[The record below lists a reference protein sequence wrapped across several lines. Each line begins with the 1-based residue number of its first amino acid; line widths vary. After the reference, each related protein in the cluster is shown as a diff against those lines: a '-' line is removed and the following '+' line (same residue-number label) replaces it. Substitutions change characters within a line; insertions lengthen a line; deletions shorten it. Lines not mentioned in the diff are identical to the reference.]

1 MTTLR
6 HLVPR
11 TIRLAA
17 SDFLARRRSSS
28 LQADLDAMVARSA
41 PIVAGP
47 WLGEVG
53 FELLYWVPFLR
64 WCAEW
69 LDVDPDRFVV
79 MSRGGTAS
87 WYRPFAARY
96 VDVFDQVSAET
107 FRDQHDER
115 VRDLGEQKQTRVTE
129 FDQQLVESG
138 MRQSHVADWSLLH
151 PSRMYDV
158 LNPYWW
164 GHQSREW
171 VSGHVRYAQL
181 PAPPPAGIPD
191 LPPRY
196 VAVKFYFN
204 DCFPATEHNRA
215 FVDGVLRTLAAR
227 GPVVALST
235 GLNIDDHGGVRVVRG
250 RRTGAHGEARD
261 LRGDQAAPQAV
272 AREASQQRSRLHEH
286 HRQAAAPRVV
296 VATAPAEAG
305 ARGRRSEEARRHVS
319 RGVGG
324 RARHR
329 TRRLRIGSDCRRPV
343 AVGSR
348 LRGALLGAVCPMG
361 AVAVPHPALAPGRRH
376 ARWRRRVGFRHH
388 DQRR

>member
-69 LDVDPDRFVV
+69 LDVDPDRFVG

-96 VDVFDQVSAET
+96 VDRFDQGSAET
-107 FRDQHDER
+107 FRAQHDER
-115 VRDLGEQKQTRVTE
+115 VRELGEQKQTQVTA
-129 FDQQLVESG
+129 FDRELVESA

-204 DCFPATEHNRA
+204 DCFPATEQNRA
-215 FVDGVLRTLAAR
+215 FVGGVLRTLAAR

-235 GLNIDDHGGVRVVRG
+235 GLNIDDHGGVGVDGHSVRHLPEG
-250 RRTGAHGEARD
+250 I
-261 LRGDQAAPQAV
+261 APSHNLQVQSALV
-272 AREASQQRSRLHEH
+272 ARADAFVRTYGRFSYMAPFYGVKSLAFYSHPDGFSRKHLELARSAF
-286 HRQAAAPRVV
+286 Q
-296 VATAPAEAG
+296 T
-305 ARGRRSEEARRHVS
+305 
-319 RGVGG
+319 
-324 RARHR
+324 
-329 TRRLRIGSDCRRPV
+329 IGSGGPIHVRQ
-343 AVGSR
+343 S
-348 LRGALLGAVCPMG
+348 
-361 AVAVPHPALAPGRRH
+361 PG
-376 ARWRRRVGFRHH
+376 GGG
-388 DQRR
+388 